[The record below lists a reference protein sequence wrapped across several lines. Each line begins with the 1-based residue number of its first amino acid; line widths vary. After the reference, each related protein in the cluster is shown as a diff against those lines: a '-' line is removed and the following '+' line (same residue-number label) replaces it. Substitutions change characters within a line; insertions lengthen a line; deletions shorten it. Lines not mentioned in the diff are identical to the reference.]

1 MSRKIAVITGT
12 RAEYGLLYWTIKEL
26 QQRGAQVGLVV
37 TGTHLSPAHGM
48 TVKAIEA
55 DGFPIVARV
64 DMQLADD
71 SKVGIAQ
78 SASLALGGIA
88 KALTD
93 WNADIAVILG
103 DRYEM
108 LAAAMAAALVGVPV
122 AHLHGGEQ
130 TEGALDESLRHAITK
145 LSYWHFAS
153 AEPYAKRIVQM
164 GEAPERVYHVGAT
177 GIDSLAR
184 LKLMGKEELEAS
196 LGLPLGK
203 PLLLVTYHP
212 ETLAVLPVRGQ
223 VEELLAALQAF
234 PEATLIFTGA
244 NADAGGGE
252 VNQRLQ
258 EFAAARGNALFEHSL
273 GMQRYLSAMQLA
285 DAVVGNSS
293 SGVIE
298 APSMGRATVNIGDRQ
313 RGRLRAPTVLDC
325 ACEKG
330 AIVSALRKAL
340 APEFQ
345 AALAPQELFGK
356 PGSVAPAIAQ
366 LLCEVE
372 VPKTL
377 RKPFFDR

>member
-1 MSRKIAVITGT
+1 MSRKIAIITGT
-12 RAEYGLLYWTIKEL
+12 RAEYGLLYWSIKEL
-26 QQRGAQVGLVV
+26 TQRGAQVGLVV
-37 TGTHLSPAHGM
+37 TGAHLSAAHGM
-48 TVKAIEA
+48 TVKEIEQ
-55 DGFPIVARV
+55 DGFPIIARV
-64 DMQLADD
+64 DMQLAGDGGVD
-71 SKVGIAQ
+71 IAK
-78 SASLALGGIA
+78 SAGLAVSGIA
-88 KALTD
+88 KALAD
-93 WNADIAVILG
+93 WKADIAVILG

-108 LAAAMAAALVGVPV
+108 LAAAMAASLVGVPV

-153 AEPYAKRIVQM
+153 AAPYAKRIIQM

-184 LKLMGKEELEAS
+184 LKLMDKKELAAS

-212 ETLAVLPVRGQ
+212 ETLAVLPVRQQ
-223 VEELLAALQAF
+223 VEELIGALQAF
-234 PEATLIFTGA
+234 PEATLIITGA

-258 EFAAARGNALFEHSL
+258 AFAAERGNAIFEHSL
-273 GMQRYLSAMQLA
+273 GMLRYLSAMQLA

-298 APSMGRATVNIGDRQ
+298 APSMGRATVNVGDRQ

-325 ACEKG
+325 ACEK
-330 AIVSALRKAL
+330 AAMVDALHKAL
-340 APEFQ
+340 SPEFQ
-345 AALAPQELFGK
+345 AALAPQEMFGK

-366 LLCEVE
+366 RLCEVE

-377 RKPFFDR
+377 RKPFFDL